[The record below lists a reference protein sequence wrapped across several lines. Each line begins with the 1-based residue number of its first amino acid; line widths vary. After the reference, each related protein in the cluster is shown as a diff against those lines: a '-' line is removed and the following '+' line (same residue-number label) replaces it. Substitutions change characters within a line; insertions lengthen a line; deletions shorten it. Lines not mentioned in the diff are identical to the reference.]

1 MNNVD
6 GNQKLLQIT
15 PIRAQK
21 TLDNADIFIHSQVV
35 KDVYALI
42 SELWCSPPEA
52 DAERAE
58 IKKDGERVLEGL
70 KTIDEESAK
79 RLSSFL
85 KEDTIS
91 DEDYIELFELQ
102 PKCPLYLGSHTFD
115 EPKTCANAA
124 VSDRNGYM
132 IELIG
137 IYRHFGQTI
146 SGGELPDYLPLMVDF
161 LSLTAESRDD
171 PIRGKFIDEYVLPF
185 LPPMRSRLEELE
197 TSYLHLLD
205 TLEKVIDLD
214 LKTQVLPTQQSQPK
228 EEEGRR
234 YV

>member
-6 GNQKLLQIT
+6 GNQ
-15 PIRAQK
+15 
-21 TLDNADIFIHSQVV
+21 VM

-42 SELWCSPPEA
+42 GELWCSPPEA
-52 DAERAE
+52 DAERVE
-58 IKKDGERVLEGL
+58 IKKDAERVLEGL
-70 KTIDEESAK
+70 ETVDEESAK
-79 RLSSFL
+79 LLSIFL

-91 DEDYIELFELQ
+91 DEDYIDLFELQ
-102 PKCPLYLGSHTFD
+102 PKCPLYLGSHTYD

-137 IYRHFGQTI
+137 IYRHFGQSI
-146 SGGELPDYLPLMVDF
+146 NGGELPDYLPLMMDF

-171 PIRGKFIDEYVLPF
+171 PIRGKLINEYILPF
-185 LPPMRSRLEELE
+185 LPPIRTRLEELE
-197 TSYLHLLD
+197 TPYLHLLGA
-205 TLEKVIDLD
+205 LEKVIDLD
-214 LKTQVLPTQQSQPK
+214 LKTQALPTQQSQPK
-228 EEEGRR
+228 EEGYR